1 MKMYF
6 KNSRIIILVTVL
18 ISIIIPVM
26 VFFYVNYKSTH
37 FRCDAI
43 YSARKSGKLLVSKSS
58 LVING
63 RHGTIM
69 MDGRIT
75 DGNANVY
82 FFKLRNYLEIERN
95 NFSYNFTSQK
105 VLILPESLNHSKV
118 LSDFLADVLI
128 KEGVSTF
135 FYLYPLNDNY
145 VITSGNMPIFFCIK
159 H

>member
-37 FRCDAI
+37 FRCDAT

-105 VLILPESLNHSKV
+105 VS
-118 LSDFLADVLI
+118 I

>member
-1 MKMYF
+1 
-6 KNSRIIILVTVL
+6 
-18 ISIIIPVM
+18 
-26 VFFYVNYKSTH
+26 
-37 FRCDAI
+37 
-43 YSARKSGKLLVSKSS
+43 
-58 LVING
+58 
-63 RHGTIM
+63 M

-128 KEGVSTF
+128 KEGV
-135 FYLYPLNDNY
+135 
-145 VITSGNMPIFFCIK
+145 
-159 H
+159 

>member
-6 KNSRIIILVTVL
+6 KNSRLIILVTVL
-18 ISIIIPVM
+18 ISITVPVLM
-26 VFFYVNYKSTH
+26 FYYISYKNTH
-37 FRCDAI
+37 FRCDAT

-82 FFKLRNYLEIERN
+82 FFKLRNHFEVARN
-95 NFSYNFTSQK
+95 NFAYNFTSQQ
-105 VLILPESLNHSKV
+105 VSILPESLNHSKV
-118 LSDFLADVLI
+118 LSNFLADVLI

-145 VITSGNMPIFFCIK
+145 VITSGNMPLFFCIK